1 MKFSTLEKA
10 QDECIAA
17 GAACTGVTKDP
28 NVESI
33 YSLRSGE
40 LKDSPF
46 EKEVQP
52 LTSLK
57 QSFPA
62 TMTILT
68 PQL

>member
-46 EKEVQP
+46 EKEVPQ

-57 QSFPA
+57 RHPPA
-62 TMTILT
+62 NDK
-68 PQL
+68 